1 LQYRKQRVDVL
12 HSVDSDGLEKQEQD
26 FVRHHHYIACKD
38 YDRTIMK
45 KVRSIMNLDHLNQ
58 AYQQDQKEEEGK
70 ENTKNDENSNLKN
83 KTKKIML
90 VDDEADIL
98 WLFKMIL
105 ESDARLKVDAF
116 LDPII
121 ALENFRPGLYD
132 LLLIDIAMP
141 KMNGFELYD
150 KIRKLD
156 KKVKV
161 SFVTASE
168 MFYEEIRM
176 EAFPELDTT
185 TCFIRKPIANPDLIQ
200 QVREILEIY
209 SL

>member
-1 LQYRKQRVDVL
+1 LN
-12 HSVDSDGLEKQEQD
+12 SVDSEGLEKQEQD

-38 YDRTIMK
+38 YDRTIMR
-45 KVRSIMNLDHLNQ
+45 KVRSIMNLD
-58 AYQQDQKEEEGK
+58 QQDRTEEEY
-70 ENTKNDENSNLKN
+70 TKNDDNSTL

-116 LDPII
+116 ADPII

-168 MFYEEIRM
+168 MFYEEIRK
-176 EAFPELDTT
+176 EAFPELDTK
-185 TCFIRKPIANPDLIQ
+185 CFIRKPIANPDLIQ
-200 QVREILEIY
+200 QVKEILEIVN
-209 SL
+209 L

>member
-1 LQYRKQRVDVL
+1 MR
-12 HSVDSDGLEKQEQD
+12 SVDTDSLEKREQD

-38 YDRTIMK
+38 YDKTIMN
-45 KVRSIMNLDHLNQ
+45 KVRSIMNLDYLNQ
-58 AYQQDQKEEEGK
+58 AHQQDQKEEEEE

-90 VDDEADIL
+90 VDDETDIL

-116 LDPII
+116 SDPIV

-156 KKVKV
+156 KKVKI

-168 MFYEEIRM
+168 MFYEEIRK
-176 EAFPELDTT
+176 EAFPEFDTT
-185 TCFIRKPIANPDLIQ
+185 ICFIRKPIANPDLIQ
-200 QVREILEIY
+200 QVREILEIVN
-209 SL
+209 L

>member
-1 LQYRKQRVDVL
+1 M
-12 HSVDSDGLEKQEQD
+12 HSVDSDGLDEQEQD

-38 YDRTIMK
+38 YDRTVMK
-45 KVRSIMNLDHLNQ
+45 KVRSIMNLDYLNQ
-58 AYQQDQKEEEGK
+58 AHQQNHNE
-70 ENTKNDENSNLKN
+70 ENTKKNDNSNL

-105 ESDARLKVDAF
+105 ESDARLKVDSFA
-116 LDPII
+116 DPVI

-150 KIRKLD
+150 KIRELD
-156 KKVKV
+156 KKVKI
-161 SFVTASE
+161 SFVTANE
-168 MFYEEIRM
+168 MFYEEIRK

-185 TCFIRKPIANPDLIQ
+185 ICFIRKPIENPDLIQ
-200 QVREILEIY
+200 QVREILEIVN
-209 SL
+209 L

>member
-1 LQYRKQRVDVL
+1 M
-12 HSVDSDGLEKQEQD
+12 HSVDSSNSEKQEQD
-26 FVRHHHYIACKD
+26 FLRHHHYIACKN
-38 YDRTIMK
+38 YDRTIMNR
-45 KVRSIMNLDHLNQ
+45 VHSIMNFDHLNQ
-58 AYQQDQKEEEGK
+58 AYQQDQKEEEK
-70 ENTKNDENSNLKN
+70 EKNSKNDDNSNLKNKN

-98 WLFKMIL
+98 GLFKIVL

-116 LDPII
+116 ADPIV

-150 KIRKLD
+150 RIRKLD
-156 KKVKV
+156 KKVKI
-161 SFVTASE
+161 SFITASE
-168 MFYEEIRM
+168 MFYEEIRK

-200 QVREILEIY
+200 QVMEILEIVN
-209 SL
+209 LW

>member
-1 LQYRKQRVDVL
+1 
-12 HSVDSDGLEKQEQD
+12 
-26 FVRHHHYIACKD
+26 
-38 YDRTIMK
+38 
-45 KVRSIMNLDHLNQ
+45 MNLDHLNQ
-58 AYQQDQKEEEGK
+58 DHQQDRTAEEG
-70 ENTKNDENSNLKN
+70 EYTKNDENSNLKN

-98 WLFKMIL
+98 WLFKIVL

-116 LDPII
+116 SDPIV
-121 ALENFRPGLYD
+121 ALENFRPRLYD

-156 KKVKV
+156 KKVKI

-168 MFYEEIRM
+168 MFYEEIRK
-176 EAFPELDTT
+176 EAFPEFDTT
-185 TCFIRKPIANPDLIQ
+185 ICFIRKPIANPDLIQ
-200 QVREILEIY
+200 QVREILEIVN
-209 SL
+209 L

>member
-1 LQYRKQRVDVL
+1 L
-12 HSVDSDGLEKQEQD
+12 HSVDSEGLEEQEQD
-26 FVRHHHYIACKD
+26 FVIHHHYIACKD
-38 YDRTIMK
+38 YDRTVMK
-45 KVRSIMNLDHLNQ
+45 KVHSIMNLDYLNQ
-58 AYQQDQKEEEGK
+58 AYQQDRTEEE
-70 ENTKNDENSNLKN
+70 EYTKNDENSNL

-116 LDPII
+116 ADPIV
-121 ALENFRPGLYD
+121 ALESFRPGLYD

-141 KMNGFELYD
+141 KMSGFEFYD
-150 KIRKLD
+150 KIRELD

-168 MFYEEIRM
+168 MFYEEIRK

-209 SL
+209 NL

>member
-1 LQYRKQRVDVL
+1 MNKVL
-12 HSVDSDGLEKQEQD
+12 
-26 FVRHHHYIACKD
+26 
-38 YDRTIMK
+38 
-45 KVRSIMNLDHLNQ
+45 SIKNLDDLNH
-58 AYQQDQKEEEGK
+58 ADKQDQNKEI
-70 ENTKNDENSNLKN
+70 TKNDNSNL

-105 ESDARLKVDAF
+105 ESDARLKVDSF
-116 LDPII
+116 SDPIV

-150 KIRKLD
+150 KIRELD
-156 KKVKV
+156 KKVKI

-168 MFYEEIRM
+168 MFYEEIRK

-185 TCFIRKPIANPDLIQ
+185 ICFIRKPIANPDLIQ
-200 QVREILEIY
+200 QVMEILEIVN
-209 SL
+209 LW

>member
-1 LQYRKQRVDVL
+1 MN
-12 HSVDSDGLEKQEQD
+12 SIDSEGLEEQEQD
-26 FVRHHHYIACKD
+26 FVIHHHYIACKD
-38 YDRTIMK
+38 YDRTVMR
-45 KVRSIMNLDHLNQ
+45 KVRSIMNLDYLNQ
-58 AYQQDQKEEEGK
+58 APQQDQNEENIK
-70 ENTKNDENSNLKN
+70 SDENSNL

-116 LDPII
+116 ADPIV

-150 KIRKLD
+150 KIRELD

-168 MFYEEIRM
+168 MFYEEIRK
-176 EAFPELDTT
+176 ESFPELDA

-209 SL
+209 NL

>member
-1 LQYRKQRVDVL
+1 LN
-12 HSVDSDGLEKQEQD
+12 SVDSNSLEEQEQD

-45 KVRSIMNLDHLNQ
+45 KVRSIMNLDYLNQ
-58 AYQQDQKEEEGK
+58 DHQQDQTEEE
-70 ENTKNDENSNLKN
+70 EEQYTKNDENSNLKN

-98 WLFKMIL
+98 GLFKMVL

-116 LDPII
+116 ADPII

-150 KIRKLD
+150 KIRELD
-156 KKVKV
+156 KKVKI

-168 MFYEEIRM
+168 MFYEEIRK
-176 EAFPELDTT
+176 EAFPEFDTT
-185 TCFIRKPIANPDLIQ
+185 ICFIRKPIANPDLIQ
-200 QVREILEIY
+200 QVREILEIVN
-209 SL
+209 L

>member
-1 LQYRKQRVDVL
+1 LY
-12 HSVDSDGLEKQEQD
+12 SVDSDNLEEQEQD
-26 FVRHHHYIACKD
+26 FVRHHHHIVCKD
-38 YDRTIMK
+38 YDRTIMN
-45 KVRSIMNLDHLNQ
+45 KVRSITNVDHLNLVHK
-58 AYQQDQKEEEGK
+58 QDQTEE
-70 ENTKNDENSNLKN
+70 ENTKNENSGL

-116 LDPII
+116 ADPIV

-150 KIRKLD
+150 KIRELD
-156 KKVKV
+156 KKVKI

-168 MFYEEIRM
+168 MFYEEIRK
-176 EAFPELDTT
+176 EAFPEFDTT
-185 TCFIRKPIANPDLIQ
+185 ICFIRKPIANPDLIK
-200 QVREILEIY
+200 QVKQISEIH
-209 SL
+209 

>member
-1 LQYRKQRVDVL
+1 L
-12 HSVDSDGLEKQEQD
+12 HSIDSEGLEEQD
-26 FVRHHHYIACKD
+26 FVRHHHYIACKN
-38 YDRTIMK
+38 YDGTIMK
-45 KVRSIMNLDHLNQ
+45 KVRSIMNLDYLNQ
-58 AYQQDQKEEEGK
+58 AHQQDQNE
-70 ENTKNDENSNLKN
+70 ENTKNNDNSNL

-105 ESDARLKVDAF
+105 ESDARLKVDSFA
-116 LDPII
+116 DPVI

-150 KIRKLD
+150 KIRELD
-156 KKVKV
+156 KKVKI

-168 MFYEEIRM
+168 MFYEEIRK

-185 TCFIRKPIANPDLIQ
+185 ICFIRKPIANPDLIQ
-200 QVREILEIY
+200 QVREILEIVN
-209 SL
+209 L

>member
-1 LQYRKQRVDVL
+1 LY
-12 HSVDSDGLEKQEQD
+12 SVDSDNLEEQEQD
-26 FVRHHHYIACKD
+26 FVRHHHHIVCKD
-38 YDRTIMK
+38 YDRTIMN
-45 KVRSIMNLDHLNQ
+45 KVRSITNVDHLNLVHK
-58 AYQQDQKEEEGK
+58 QDQTEE
-70 ENTKNDENSNLKN
+70 ENTKNENSGL

-116 LDPII
+116 ADPIV

-150 KIRKLD
+150 KIRELD
-156 KKVKV
+156 KKVKI

-168 MFYEEIRM
+168 MFYEEIRK
-176 EAFPELDTT
+176 EAFPELDDTIR
-185 TCFIRKPIANPDLIQ
+185 FIRKPIANLDL
-200 QVREILEIY
+200 VKRLMEILEI
-209 SL
+209 

>member
-1 LQYRKQRVDVL
+1 LY
-12 HSVDSDGLEKQEQD
+12 SVDSDNLEEQEQD
-26 FVRHHHYIACKD
+26 FVRHHHHIVCKD
-38 YDRTIMK
+38 YDRTIMN
-45 KVRSIMNLDHLNQ
+45 KVRSITNVDHLNLVHK
-58 AYQQDQKEEEGK
+58 QDQTEE
-70 ENTKNDENSNLKN
+70 ENTKNENSGL
-83 KTKKIML
+83 KTKRIML

-116 LDPII
+116 ADPIV

-150 KIRKLD
+150 KIRELD
-156 KKVKV
+156 KKVKI

-168 MFYEEIRM
+168 MFYEEIRK
-176 EAFPELDTT
+176 EAFPEFDTT
-185 TCFIRKPIANPDLIQ
+185 ICFIRKPIANPDLIK
-200 QVREILEIY
+200 QVKQVLNIK
-209 SL
+209 

>member
-1 LQYRKQRVDVL
+1 LY
-12 HSVDSDGLEKQEQD
+12 SVNSDNLEEQEQD
-26 FVRHHHYIACKD
+26 FVRHHHHIVCKD
-38 YDRTIMK
+38 YDRTIMN
-45 KVRSIMNLDHLNQ
+45 KVRSITNVDHLNLVHK
-58 AYQQDQKEEEGK
+58 QDQTEE
-70 ENTKNDENSNLKN
+70 ENTKNENSGL

-116 LDPII
+116 ADPIV

-150 KIRKLD
+150 KIRELD
-156 KKVKV
+156 KKVKI

-168 MFYEEIRM
+168 MFYEEIRK
-176 EAFPELDTT
+176 EAFPELDDTIR
-185 TCFIRKPIANPDLIQ
+185 FIRKPIANLDL
-200 QVREILEIY
+200 VKRLMEILEI
-209 SL
+209 

>member
-1 LQYRKQRVDVL
+1 
-12 HSVDSDGLEKQEQD
+12 
-26 FVRHHHYIACKD
+26 
-38 YDRTIMK
+38 
-45 KVRSIMNLDHLNQ
+45 MNLDYLNQ
-58 AYQQDQKEEEGK
+58 AHQQDQKEEEE

-90 VDDEADIL
+90 VDDETDIL

-116 LDPII
+116 SDPIV

-156 KKVKV
+156 KKVKI

-168 MFYEEIRM
+168 MFYEEIRK
-176 EAFPELDTT
+176 EAFPEFDTT
-185 TCFIRKPIANPDLIQ
+185 ICFIRKPIANPDLIQ
-200 QVREILEIY
+200 QVREILEIVN
-209 SL
+209 L

>member
-1 LQYRKQRVDVL
+1 LY
-12 HSVDSDGLEKQEQD
+12 SVDSDNLEEQEQD
-26 FVRHHHYIACKD
+26 FVRHHHHIVCKD
-38 YDRTIMK
+38 YDRTIMN
-45 KVRSIMNLDHLNQ
+45 KVRSITNVDHLNLVHK
-58 AYQQDQKEEEGK
+58 QDQTEE
-70 ENTKNDENSNLKN
+70 ENTKNENSGL

-116 LDPII
+116 ADPIV

-141 KMNGFELYD
+141 KMNGFELHD
-150 KIRKLD
+150 KIRELD
-156 KKVKV
+156 KKVKI

-168 MFYEEIRM
+168 MFYEEIRK
-176 EAFPELDTT
+176 EAFPEFDTT
-185 TCFIRKPIANPDLIQ
+185 ICFIRKPIANPDLIQ
-200 QVREILEIY
+200 QVREILEIIN
-209 SL
+209 L

>member
-1 LQYRKQRVDVL
+1 L
-12 HSVDSDGLEKQEQD
+12 HSVDSKGLREQEQD

-38 YDRTIMK
+38 FDRTVMK
-45 KVRSIMNLDHLNQ
+45 KVRSIMNLDYLIQ
-58 AYQQDQKEEEGK
+58 AYQQNQNEE
-70 ENTKNDENSNLKN
+70 NIKNDNSNL

-116 LDPII
+116 ADPIV
-121 ALENFRPGLYD
+121 ALKNFRPGLYD

-150 KIRKLD
+150 RIRKLD
-156 KKVKV
+156 KKVKI
-161 SFVTASE
+161 SFITASE
-168 MFYEEIRM
+168 MFYEEIRK
-176 EAFPELDTT
+176 EAFPELDTK
-185 TCFIRKPIANPDLIQ
+185 CFIRKPIANPDLIQ
-200 QVREILEIY
+200 QVMEILEIVN
-209 SL
+209 L

>member
-1 LQYRKQRVDVL
+1 
-12 HSVDSDGLEKQEQD
+12 
-26 FVRHHHYIACKD
+26 
-38 YDRTIMK
+38 MK

-58 AYQQDQKEEEGK
+58 ACQQDQKEEEGK
-70 ENTKNDENSNLKN
+70 ENAKNDENSNF

-105 ESDARLKVDAF
+105 EYDARLKVDAF

-121 ALENFRPGLYD
+121 ALENFSPGLYD

-150 KIRKLD
+150 KIRELD
-156 KKVKV
+156 KKVKI

-168 MFYEEIRM
+168 MFYEEIRK
-176 EAFPELDTT
+176 EPFLVEKGKTT
-185 TCFIRKPIANPDLIQ
+185 GQKETGPNRTQFTYSANGMLNGNI
-200 QVREILEIY
+200 
-209 SL
+209 

>member
-1 LQYRKQRVDVL
+1 MPTNRIGQ
-12 HSVDSDGLEKQEQD
+12 
-26 FVRHHHYIACKD
+26 
-38 YDRTIMK
+38 
-45 KVRSIMNLDHLNQ
+45 N
-58 AYQQDQKEEEGK
+58 KEY
-70 ENTKNDENSNLKN
+70 TKNDDNSNL

-105 ESDARLKVDAF
+105 ESDARLKVDSFA
-116 LDPII
+116 DPIV

-150 KIRKLD
+150 KIRELD
-156 KKVKV
+156 KKVKI

-168 MFYEEIRM
+168 MFYEEIRK
-176 EAFPELDTT
+176 EAFPEFDTT
-185 TCFIRKPIANPDLIQ
+185 ICFIRKPIANPDLIK
-200 QVREILEIY
+200 QVKQVLNIK
-209 SL
+209 

>member
-1 LQYRKQRVDVL
+1 MNKVL
-12 HSVDSDGLEKQEQD
+12 
-26 FVRHHHYIACKD
+26 
-38 YDRTIMK
+38 
-45 KVRSIMNLDHLNQ
+45 SIKNLDDLNH
-58 AYQQDQKEEEGK
+58 ADKQDQNK
-70 ENTKNDENSNLKN
+70 ENTKNDNSNL

-105 ESDARLKVDAF
+105 ESDARLKVDSFA
-116 LDPII
+116 DPVV
-121 ALENFRPGLYD
+121 ALENLRPGIYD

-150 KIRKLD
+150 KIRELD
-156 KKVKV
+156 KKVKI

-168 MFYEEIRM
+168 MFYEEIRK

-185 TCFIRKPIANPDLIQ
+185 ICFIRKPIENPDLIQ
-200 QVREILEIY
+200 QVREILEIH
-209 SL
+209 

>member
-1 LQYRKQRVDVL
+1 M
-12 HSVDSDGLEKQEQD
+12 HSVDSDGLEKREQD
-26 FVRHHHYIACKD
+26 FIIHHHYIACKD
-38 YDRTIMK
+38 YDRTITK
-45 KVRSIMNLDHLNQ
+45 KV
-58 AYQQDQKEEEGK
+58 
-70 ENTKNDENSNLKN
+70 
-83 KTKKIML
+83 
-90 VDDEADIL
+90 
-98 WLFKMIL
+98 L

-116 LDPII
+116 LDPIV

-150 KIRKLD
+150 KIRELD
-156 KKVKV
+156 KKVKI

-168 MFYEEIRM
+168 MFYEEIRK

-185 TCFIRKPIANPDLIQ
+185 ICFIRKPIANPDLVQ

-209 SL
+209 NL

>member
-1 LQYRKQRVDVL
+1 MR
-12 HSVDSDGLEKQEQD
+12 SVDSDDLEEQEQD
-26 FVRHHHYIACKD
+26 LVGYHHHIACKN
-38 YDRTIMK
+38 YDITIMN
-45 KVRSIMNLDHLNQ
+45 KVLSIKNLNQ
-58 AYQQDQKEEEGK
+58 LNHADKQGQNEDS
-70 ENTKNDENSNLKN
+70 TKNDNSNL

-105 ESDARLKVDAF
+105 ESEARLKVDSF
-116 LDPII
+116 SDPIV

-150 KIRKLD
+150 KIRELD
-156 KKVKV
+156 KKVKI

-168 MFYEEIRM
+168 MFYEEMRR
-176 EAFPELDTT
+176 EAFPEFDTT
-185 TCFIRKPIANPDLIQ
+185 ICFIRKPIANPDLII
-200 QVREILEIY
+200 QVKQILNIK
-209 SL
+209 

>member
-1 LQYRKQRVDVL
+1 L
-12 HSVDSDGLEKQEQD
+12 HSVDSGNLEKKQEQD

-38 YDRTIMK
+38 YDKTIMN
-45 KVRSIMNLDHLNQ
+45 KVRSIMNLDYLNQ
-58 AYQQDQKEEEGK
+58 AHQQDQKEEEEE

-90 VDDEADIL
+90 VDDETDIL

-116 LDPII
+116 SDPIV

-156 KKVKV
+156 KKVKI

-168 MFYEEIRM
+168 MFYEEIRK
-176 EAFPELDTT
+176 EAFPEFDTT
-185 TCFIRKPIANPDLIQ
+185 ICFIRKPIANPDLIQ
-200 QVREILEIY
+200 QVREILEIVN
-209 SL
+209 L

>member
-1 LQYRKQRVDVL
+1 LY
-12 HSVDSDGLEKQEQD
+12 SVDSDNLEEQEQD
-26 FVRHHHYIACKD
+26 FVRHHHHIVCKD
-38 YDRTIMK
+38 YDRTIMN
-45 KVRSIMNLDHLNQ
+45 KVRSITNVDHLNLVHK
-58 AYQQDQKEEEGK
+58 QDQTEE
-70 ENTKNDENSNLKN
+70 ENTKNDNSGL

-116 LDPII
+116 ADPIV

-150 KIRKLD
+150 KIRELD
-156 KKVKV
+156 KKVKI

-168 MFYEEIRM
+168 MFYEEIRK
-176 EAFPELDTT
+176 EAFPELDDTIR
-185 TCFIRKPIANPDLIQ
+185 FIRKPIENLDL
-200 QVREILEIY
+200 VKRLREILEI
-209 SL
+209 